1 MLPVPQLL
9 PDPSYFFIFSTPC
22 PFFLF
27 LNKQRQGNTC
37 YSFLS
42 LSISRTF
49 PPVLYSIFNI
59 ARDSCVMFLLHGPSL
74 LFLKSCQGLHLF
86 V

>member
-27 LNKQRQGNTC
+27 LNKQRQGT
-37 YSFLS
+37 Y
-42 LSISRTF
+42 
-49 PPVLYSIFNI
+49 
-59 ARDSCVMFLLHGPSL
+59 L
-74 LFLKSCQGLHLF
+74 LFLPVLVYIKNISPSIIQYSQYCP
-86 V
+86 